1 MDKFKLDWQDS
12 KTQIVVAVI
21 GVLLIGI
28 IALVIIN
35 VNKTKT
41 TKQQAATITQQQNE
55 MKEVVEFF
63 EFEKS
68 QLESGYE
75 ELLVQFDG
83 FQTIEIRNDSLVELL
98 SKEQQRVQDLL
109 EELRMTKVNNASRI
123 SELQKELTTMRTVM
137 VSYVQQIDSLDR
149 VNKRLT
155 EENQRYKQQYH
166 EEAATRQQL
175 EEERTQL
182 VEVVSRASML
192 EIGHFEMTALNKRD
206 RKTTSYNQIQKLQ
219 FDYTIGRNITSQ
231 PGMKTI
237 YLRLTRPDGEVMQKS
252 IDDVFKFENSEIAYS
267 VAKEF
272 EYSGEEVS
280 GTMYWPV
287 EEILQDGI
295 YNADFFVDGD
305 LIGSFPFEIGK

>member
-1 MDKFKLDWQDS
+1 MKNPK
-12 KTQIVVAVI
+12 V
-21 GVLLIGI
+21 
-28 IALVIIN
+28 LVISVIIVLVLVVLGLLWMN
-35 VNKTKT
+35 LQQKTEI
-41 TKQQAATITQQQNE
+41 QEIVEQME
-55 MKEVVEFF
+55 LEKE
-63 EFEKS
+63 
-68 QLESGYE
+68 QLEDEYE
-75 ELLVQFDG
+75 ELAIQFDG
-83 FQTIEIRNDSLVELL
+83 YQTPDIHNDSLVELL
-98 SKEQQRVQDLL
+98 SQEKQRVQDLL
-109 EELRMTKVNNASRI
+109 EELRITKVTNARRI
-123 SELQKELTTMRTVM
+123 AELKKELATVRQVM
-137 VSYVQQIDSLDR
+137 VSYVHQIDSLDR
-149 VNKRLT
+149 TNKKLLA
-155 EENQRYKQQYH
+155 ENQHVRQQYQ
-166 EEAATRQQL
+166 EVARQAQQL
-175 EEERTQL
+175 EQERTQL

-192 EIGHFEMTALNKRD
+192 EITHFCMVPLNKRD
-206 RKTTSYNQIQKLQ
+206 RKTSIYNQIQKLQ